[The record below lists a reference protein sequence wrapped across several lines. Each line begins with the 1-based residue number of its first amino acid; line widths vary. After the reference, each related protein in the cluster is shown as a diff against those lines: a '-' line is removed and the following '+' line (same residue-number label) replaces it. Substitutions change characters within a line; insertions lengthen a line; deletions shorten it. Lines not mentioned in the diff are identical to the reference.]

1 MAPKVRQPDSS
12 GFLPPLEVAEAVS
25 PVVAEV
31 ATTIESLVEI
41 TDELIVEEA
50 KAARKRRSSKGDNE
64 SEEAE
69 EAAAVDAVVEKA
81 SEDK

>member
-12 GFLPPLEVAEAVS
+12 GFVAPEVVAVA
-25 PVVAEV
+25 PAVAEV
-31 ATTIESLVEI
+31 VTPIESLVEV

-50 KAARKRRSSKGDNE
+50 KAVRKRRSNKDDNE

-69 EAAAVDAVVEKA
+69 EVTIVTEKA